1 MDGLQAWPY
10 LASSAVAQG
19 SAGLCPGDRVGRQRK
34 AQQELADSGWRLTP
48 GPEFTYPVLL
58 VHDLLLPLHQA
69 RCRASALLLCLGLEG
84 SLSVRI
90 VALTWDMREVNSSP
104 SDPAAPTSCAA
115 FTLGWDR
122 GKGWTRWGG
131 RARSRQLHTSLS
143 IRSFFCC
150 SRVVTSTSARAR
162 GSKQMSSAG
171 TWSITGQQCVRSH
184 REVTQKEWEPRRAAP
199 AQLTF
204 SSRAFT
210 SHSWRCFR
218 LRYGL
223 LSKPS
228 KLGSAAPEGGSEG
241 GMGGRGTWN

>member
-10 LASSAVAQG
+10 LAFSSAVAQG

-34 AQQELADSGWRLTP
+34 AQQELADSGSRLTP

-122 GKGWTRWGG
+122 GKGWTLGGEEG
-131 RARSRQLHTSLS
+131 RAAGSSIPASLS
-143 IRSFFCC
+143 
-150 SRVVTSTSARAR
+150 
-162 GSKQMSSAG
+162 
-171 TWSITGQQCVRSH
+171 
-184 REVTQKEWEPRRAAP
+184 AP
-199 AQLTF
+199 
-204 SSRAFT
+204 S
-210 SHSWRCFR
+210 
-218 LRYGL
+218 
-223 LSKPS
+223 
-228 KLGSAAPEGGSEG
+228 SAAPEWSHLPLPGLGGPN
-241 GMGGRGTWN
+241 R